1 MFLGSSRLK
10 RSQFVPHILATHS
23 ICLAGCC
30 TMAEFENVEVE
41 EEIEALYIS
50 YLFCGGVAKRYDR

>member
-30 TMAEFENVEVE
+30 TMADEFEDVEVE
-41 EEIEALYIS
+41 ELIEAFHIYRIFFVGL
-50 YLFCGGVAKRYDR
+50 